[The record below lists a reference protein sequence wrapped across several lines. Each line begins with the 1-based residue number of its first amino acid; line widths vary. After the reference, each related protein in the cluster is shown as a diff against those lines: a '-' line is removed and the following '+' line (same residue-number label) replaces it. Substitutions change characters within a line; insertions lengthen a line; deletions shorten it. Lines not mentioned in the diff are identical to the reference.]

1 MASVNPAPLAAVAA
15 ITTAQRMLDAAIC
28 AYSVGPGGYVRT
40 PFYDGSVGWSDT
52 PVGIPDGPDAIDAAL
67 VGQTT
72 DNWAV
77 LSLRGTLSS
86 YDSFATFIAFIK
98 DWLQD
103 DETKLV
109 PLISPSGSNLGN
121 VHQGFLNATMALW
134 HDVYQ
139 QLLTFDWSSPG
150 GLTGL
155 RITGHSKGAGM
166 AFLFAAL
173 INAEMGSAGPK
184 VIEVHGFAAPLAGDP
199 AFAADYNFAGL
210 EQTTTRYQRAH
221 DLVPFLPP
229 YTTFDLFEQ
238 IDLWDIRFDFELDAV
253 LLYLASTVTPGYA
266 LIGALEYYPDGT
278 PDDPFPAP
286 LTGDL
291 AQWQAQADILAA
303 IQAGAKTTIAAAHSA
318 TMSYWPSVFQQN
330 PPMLP
335 LGPAAA
341 AFLES
346 FKAAAQA
353 APAGG

>member
-1 MASVNPAPLAAVAA
+1 MASVSPAPLASVAA

-28 AYSVGPGGYVRT
+28 AYSVGPGGYVAT
-40 PFYDGSVGWSDT
+40 PFYSESVGWSDT
-52 PVGIPDGPDAIDAAL
+52 PVGIPNGPYAIDAAL
-67 VGQTT
+67 VGQTD

-86 YDSFATFIAFIK
+86 YDSFSTFAAFID

-103 DETKLV
+103 DETELV
-109 PLISPSGSNLGN
+109 QMITPNGTPFGN
-121 VHQGFLNATMALW
+121 VHQGFLNATKALW
-134 HDVYQ
+134 WDVQ
-139 QLLTFDWSSPG
+139 QALQSFDWG
-150 GLTGL
+150 TLEGL
-155 RITGHSKGAGM
+155 RITGHSKGAAM

-173 INAEMGSAGPK
+173 VSAEMGSDGPK

-199 AFAADYNFAGL
+199 CFAAAYNNAKLG
-210 EQTTTRYQRAH
+210 QNTTRYQRAH

-229 YTTFDLFEQ
+229 YTTFDLFDW
-238 IDLWDIRFDFELDAV
+238 IDLWNIRFDFELDSV
-253 LLYLASTVTPGYA
+253 LLYLADTVTTGYE
-266 LIGALEYYPDGT
+266 LVGSLEYYPDGT

-286 LTGDL
+286 LTGDI

-303 IQAGAKTTIAAAHSA
+303 IQAGAKNTIAAAHSA
-318 TMSYWPSVFQQN
+318 AMSYWPSVFGQN

-353 APAGG
+353 ASSSD